1 MNSFFSV
8 EVYFK
13 ILFLNRIFSI
23 FKYSLSTEINTLNQY
38 ISCFLFTEKT
48 RTSPYL
54 EKGEIKNKTVVVGR
68 NATIPCYE
76 LISGT
81 LPDFRWLRWKGR
93 QDPVVLNIIA
103 SGTSEF
109 NKSVVEVVK
118 AARYKQV
125 SKKSHRSNDQAPL
138 YGVELV
144 FTNITKQ
151 DEGFYT
157 CLVTNHIGHDFKTMY
172 LTVRESSEFYIKIPI
187 YLVIAK

>member
-1 MNSFFSV
+1 MN
-8 EVYFK
+8 
-13 ILFLNRIFSI
+13 ITIIHNQSI
-23 FKYSLSTEINTLNQY
+23 NLSLS
-38 ISCFLFTEKT
+38 LFTEKT

-54 EKGEIKNKTVVVGR
+54 EKGEIKNKTVVVGS

-81 LPDFRWLRWKGR
+81 LPDFRWLRWKGP
-93 QDPVVLNIIA
+93 QDPAVLDVIA
-103 SGTSEF
+103 TGNSKF
-109 NKSVVEVVK
+109 NKSVVEVVE

-172 LTVRESSEFYIKIPI
+172 LTVQKSSEFFSKNQTF
-187 YLVIAK
+187 